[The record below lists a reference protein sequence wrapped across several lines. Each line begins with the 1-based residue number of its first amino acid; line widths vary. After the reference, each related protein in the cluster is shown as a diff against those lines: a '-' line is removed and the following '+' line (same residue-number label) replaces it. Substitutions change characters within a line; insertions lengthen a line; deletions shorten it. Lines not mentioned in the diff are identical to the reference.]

1 LTGLLSSFGT
11 HKGLAADALRTIA
24 QVRALTVEQTWQK
37 PPVQLHGVVTFFDES
52 WFSHFIQDET
62 AGIYLQFP
70 TNNPLPMLVPGE
82 RVEVA
87 GIASAGEYAP
97 VVLVSE
103 VKVTGKG
110 RFPEAKPVS
119 YEQLAGGSEDSQ
131 WVEISG
137 IARSARPIPGLPY
150 HEVEIATGGGR
161 LVVYV
166 RDLPADRA
174 LELPDSAVRARG
186 VCSTQFNRQR
196 QLFSIRLMTSRAD
209 DLKIETPSS
218 KDPFAIASRPIG
230 SLLQFTPTQ
239 RSGHRVK
246 VAGTVIY
253 FEPGT
258 ALFLQDGDQ
267 GVEIQTRERGPL
279 SLGDRVE
286 ALGFV
291 SQGDYTPLL
300 QDGVYRKIG
309 ESSPPPP
316 VRLSVAEALKG
327 NNDCQLIQVAARL
340 IDRAR
345 HGSEQSLILQ
355 ESNFIFQATLKQPDG
370 PNAFGQLENGSR
382 VSVAGMCRIEPGEWH
397 AGEAWRAKSF
407 SVLLRS
413 AEDVAVLQPP
423 PWWTLKKVLW
433 MACALGVVALGAF
446 GWVLEL
452 RVKVAERTR
461 ELETQIQH
469 RQMAERHREVEQER
483 ARLAHDLHD
492 ELGAGL
498 TEVNMLTT
506 LVKSPTTPLQERDRY
521 LGQLNQTAQRMVGE
535 LDEIVWAVN
544 PRNDTLASLVGYFG
558 SYAQRLLE
566 IASVSCGLDIP
577 PESPE
582 HPLDPKFRQE
592 IFLAFKE
599 ALTNIVRHAK
609 ATKVWLRI
617 AVTDATGA
625 RPSSGAAT
633 PEYSDHPAQLAAPE
647 HGRASPCPALNGTKY
662 LVVEVT
668 DDGCGFDAATRT
680 AGHDGIANMHERLKS
695 LGGGCEITS
704 DAKRGTTVRFR
715 APLPENAL

>member
-1 LTGLLSSFGT
+1 
-11 HKGLAADALRTIA
+11 
-24 QVRALTVEQTWQK
+24 
-37 PPVQLHGVVTFFDES
+37 
-52 WFSHFIQDET
+52 
-62 AGIYLQFP
+62 
-70 TNNPLPMLVPGE
+70 
-82 RVEVA
+82 
-87 GIASAGEYAP
+87 
-97 VVLVSE
+97 
-103 VKVTGKG
+103 
-110 RFPEAKPVS
+110 
-119 YEQLAGGSEDSQ
+119 
-131 WVEISG
+131 
-137 IARSARPIPGLPY
+137 
-150 HEVEIATGGGR
+150 
-161 LVVYV
+161 
-166 RDLPADRA
+166 
-174 LELPDSAVRARG
+174 
-186 VCSTQFNRQR
+186 
-196 QLFSIRLMTSRAD
+196 
-209 DLKIETPSS
+209 LKIESPGP

-267 GVEIQTRERGPL
+267 GVEIQTREREAL
-279 SLGDRVE
+279 ALGDRVE

-309 ESSPPPP
+309 QSAPAAP
-316 VRLSVAEALKG
+316 VRLNVDEALKG
-327 NNDCQLIQVAARL
+327 DNDCQLIQVAARL

-355 ESNFIFQATLKQPDG
+355 ENNFIFQATLKQPDG
-370 PNAFGQLENGSR
+370 PNAFGRVENGSR
-382 VSVAGMCRIEPGEWH
+382 IAVTGMCRIEPGEWH

-433 MACALGVVALGAF
+433 MACTLGLVALGAF
-446 GWVLEL
+446 GWVVEL

-461 ELETQIQH
+461 ELETQIQQ
-469 RQMAERHREVEQER
+469 RQMAERHREIEQER

-506 LVKSPTTPLQERDRY
+506 LVKTPTTSLQERDRY
-521 LGQLNQTAQRMVGE
+521 LGQLDQTARRMVGE

-544 PRNDTLASLVGYFG
+544 PRNDTLASLAGYFG

-577 PESPE
+577 PEWPE

-617 AVTDATGA
+617 AVTDANGA

-633 PEYSDHPAQLAAPE
+633 SEFPDRATRLAAPE
-647 HGRASPCPALNGTKY
+647 DGRASSG
-662 LVVEVT
+662 
-668 DDGCGFDAATRT
+668 
-680 AGHDGIANMHERLKS
+680 
-695 LGGGCEITS
+695 
-704 DAKRGTTVRFR
+704 
-715 APLPENAL
+715 

>member
-1 LTGLLSSFGT
+1 MWLPQIIRSVLWTAVLLVFLANYSA
-11 HKGLAADALRTIA
+11 LAAEDLRTIA
-24 QVRALTVEQTWQK
+24 QVRALTVEQTQQK
-37 PPVQLHGVVTFFDES
+37 IPVQLHGVVTFFDES
-52 WFSHFIQDET
+52 LFSHFIQDET

-70 TNNPLPMLVPGE
+70 TNNPLPMLAPGQ
-82 RVEVA
+82 RVEVT

-103 VKVTGKG
+103 VKVTGEG

-137 IARSARPIPGLPY
+137 IARSARPIQGLPY

-161 LVVYV
+161 VVVYV
-166 RDLPADRA
+166 RDLPVDRA
-174 LELPDSAVRARG
+174 QELPDSAVRARG
-186 VCSTQFNRQR
+186 VCSTQFNRQG

-209 DLKIETPSS
+209 DLKIEAPGP

-253 FEPGT
+253 FEPGA
-258 ALFLQDGDQ
+258 ALFLQDAER
-267 GVEIQTRERGPL
+267 GVEIQTKEREPL
-279 SLGDRVE
+279 MPGDRVE

-291 SQGDYTPLL
+291 SQGEYTPML
-300 QDGVYRKIG
+300 QDAVYRKTG
-309 ESSPPPP
+309 PSAQQPLK
-316 VRLSVAEALKG
+316 RLSIDEVLKG
-327 NNDCQLIQVAARL
+327 NNDCQLIQVTAGL
-340 IDRAR
+340 IDRAW
-345 HGSEQSLILQ
+345 HGSEQSLILEQ
-355 ESNFIFQATLKQPDG
+355 SNFIFQATLKQPYAY
-370 PNAFGQLENGSR
+370 NAFARLENGSH
-382 VSVAGMCRIEPGEWH
+382 VAVTGVCRIEPGEWH

-413 AEDVAVLQPP
+413 PADVALLEPP

-433 MACALGVVALGAF
+433 MACGLGVVALGAF
-446 GWVLEL
+446 GWVAEL
-452 RVKVAERTR
+452 RAKVAQRTR
-461 ELETQIQH
+461 ELEKQIQQ
-469 RQMAERHREVEQER
+469 RQMAERHREIEQER

-506 LVKSPTTPLQERDRY
+506 LVKSPTTSLPERDRY

-544 PRNDTLASLVGYFG
+544 PRNDTLASLAGYFG
-558 SYAQRLLE
+558 SYAQQLLE

-617 AVTDATGA
+617 AVTDLPTG
-625 RPSSGAAT
+625 P
-633 PEYSDHPAQLAAPE
+633 
-647 HGRASPCPALNGTKY
+647 KY
-662 LVVEVT
+662 LVVEVS
-668 DDGCGFDAATRT
+668 DNGCGFDAQTRN
-680 AGHDGIANMHERLKS
+680 AGHDGIANMHERLTS
-695 LGGGCEITS
+695 LGGACEITS
-704 DAKRGTTVRFR
+704 DTKTGTIVRFR
-715 APLPENAL
+715 APLPDNSL